1 MAWWRV
7 SESKMNRKNILPGVF
22 LAIVLAVIL
31 LTWGSIG
38 SAALTLGLLL
48 AGIFTAL
55 KKSLNRDPD
64 DYFDMDG

>member
-1 MAWWRV
+1 
-7 SESKMNRKNILPGVF
+7 MNGRKGLLIGF
-22 LAIVLAVIL
+22 LGLVLALII

-48 AGIFTAL
+48 GGIFVAL

-64 DYFDMDG
+64 DYFLEE

>member
-1 MAWWRV
+1 
-7 SESKMNRKNILPGVF
+7 MNRKNLLLGIV

-48 AGIFTAL
+48 AGIFIAL

-64 DYFDMDG
+64 DYYN

>member
-1 MAWWRV
+1 MH
-7 SESKMNRKNILPGVF
+7 NTRKIILGLF
-22 LAIVLAVIL
+22 LTLILAVII

-48 AGIFTAL
+48 GGIFVAL

-64 DYFDMDG
+64 DYFLEE

>member
-1 MAWWRV
+1 
-7 SESKMNRKNILPGVF
+7 MNRRNLLLGIV
-22 LAIVLAVIL
+22 LAIILAVIL

-48 AGIFTAL
+48 AGIFIAL

-64 DYFDMDG
+64 DYYF

>member
-1 MAWWRV
+1 
-7 SESKMNRKNILPGVF
+7 MNRKNILPGVF

>member
-1 MAWWRV
+1 MG
-7 SESKMNRKNILPGVF
+7 EKNWLLIGF
-22 LAIVLAVIL
+22 LTLVVAVII

-48 AGIFTAL
+48 AGIFIVL

>member
-1 MAWWRV
+1 
-7 SESKMNRKNILPGVF
+7 MNRKNILPGIF
-22 LAIVLAVIL
+22 LAAVLAVII

-48 AGIFTAL
+48 GGIFLAL
-55 KKSLNRDPD
+55 NKSLNRDPD

>member
-1 MAWWRV
+1 
-7 SESKMNRKNILPGVF
+7 MNRKNLLLGIV

-48 AGIFTAL
+48 AGIFIAL
-55 KKSLNRDPD
+55 KKSLNRNPD
-64 DYFDMDG
+64 DYYI

>member
-1 MAWWRV
+1 
-7 SESKMNRKNILPGVF
+7 MNSRKGLLIGF
-22 LAIVLAVIL
+22 LGLVLALII

-48 AGIFTAL
+48 GGIFVAL

-64 DYFDMDG
+64 DYFLEE

>member
-1 MAWWRV
+1 MQGTNTRL
-7 SESKMNRKNILPGVF
+7 IVF
-22 LAIVLAVIL
+22 LVVIVAVIL
-31 LTWGSIG
+31 LTWGSIA

-48 AGIFTAL
+48 GGIFIAL

>member
-1 MAWWRV
+1 MDI
-7 SESKMNRKNILPGVF
+7 RKILLAGF
-22 LAIVLAVIL
+22 LLLVVAVII

-48 AGIFTAL
+48 GGLFTAL

-64 DYFDMDG
+64 DYFLEE